1 MLLNLEK
8 DIALKIEDINI
19 ITVYIDDKYISPKC
33 VALDINGIRFM
44 EKKLNIENYEKPGIS
59 DRLNTA
65 ANEVLNQF
73 KILLRDI
80 IDISKKTESYNN
92 NDILSIEWLDDD
104 HKNDHHNRYYIKDE
118 HTYNS

>member
-44 EKKLNIENYEKPGIS
+44 EKKVNIENYEKPGIS

-104 HKNDHHNRYYIKDE
+104 HKNDHHNRYYIKRHHD
-118 HTYNS
+118 